1 MIEETEQIRVSFD
14 SGGVGLVG
22 HLHCPTDATGK
33 VPCVVMGHGFSGT
46 QDRLFAGAERFAAA
60 GMAALT
66 FDDRNFG
73 ELTRTKVVNEMAEQ
87 RHEPQVSI
95 ENAEILVSGAGVAG
109 PVLAYWLKR
118 YGFDPTVVERAPEI
132 RKAGGHA
139 VDLWG
144 SAVDVVE
151 WMGILPEVEAARTR
165 NDASSLIRLGKPPID
180 VDVGEL
186 AVEFSDRAVEIPR
199 DELTRLLYRPT
210 SNDVEYIFGDSLAA
224 LEEDA
229 DGVWVTFQHS
239 APRRFDLVVGADGLH
254 SRVRRLAFGTEE
266 RFRRYLGGYI
276 AVYTVPNFLGLDGR
290 ILTYSAVDRTVVV
303 YPVLQSGDA
312 RALFMFR
319 RAEEI
324 DYDHHDVEQQKRLL
338 RGAYAAGGWEVPRL
352 LEYLEDTEAF
362 YFDSISQIRMDAFS
376 RGRVA
381 LVGDAGYAPGAGVG
395 GGTSLAVV
403 AAYALARELAAAGG
417 DHAAGFRNY
426 EDVIRDTI
434 ARSRAIGPALL
445 KTLIP
450 TSRAQIWLGMQV
462 ARLLPRLPKR
472 LKRSVSLFP
481 REAIQGMRSIA
492 SLPLEDD

>member
-1 MIEETEQIRVSFD
+1 
-14 SGGVGLVG
+14 
-22 HLHCPTDATGK
+22 
-33 VPCVVMGHGFSGT
+33 
-46 QDRLFAGAERFAAA
+46 
-60 GMAALT
+60 
-66 FDDRNFG
+66 
-73 ELTRTKVVNEMAEQ
+73 MAEQ
-87 RHEPQVSI
+87 RHEPPTSI

-151 WMGILPEVEAARTR
+151 RMGILPEVEAARTR
-165 NDASSLIRLGKPPID
+165 NDASSLIRPGKRPID
-180 VDVGEL
+180 LDVGEL

-210 SNDVEYIFGDSLAA
+210 SGDVEYVFGDSVAA

-229 DGVWVTFQHS
+229 DGVRVAFQRS
-239 APRRFDLVVGADGLH
+239 APRRFDLVIGADGLH
-254 SRVRRLAFGTEE
+254 SRVRRLAFGPES

-276 AVYTVPNFLGLDGR
+276 AVCTVPNFLGLDGR
-290 ILTYSAVDRTVVV
+290 ILTYSVPDRTVVV
-303 YPVLQSGDA
+303 YPVWQSGDA

-319 RAEEI
+319 RAEEL
-324 DYDHHDVEQQKRLL
+324 DYDYHDVEQQKRLL
-338 RGAYAAGGWEVPRL
+338 RGAYAGGGWEVPRL
-352 LEYLEDTEAF
+352 LGYLEDTDAF
-362 YFDSISQIRMDAFS
+362 YFDSISQIHMDAFS

-395 GGTSLAVV
+395 GGTSLAVM
-403 AAYALARELAAAGG
+403 AAYVLARELAAAGG
-417 DHAAGFRNY
+417 EHTAGFRNY
-426 EDVIRDTI
+426 EDAIRETVM
-434 ARSRAIGPALL
+434 RSFAIGPALL

-462 ARLLPRLPKR
+462 ARLLPRLPER
-472 LKRSVSLFP
+472 LRRSVSLFP
-481 REAIQGMRSIA
+481 REAVQGLRAIA
-492 SLPLEDD
+492 SLPLEDDRTKATMQIEQGS

>member
-1 MIEETEQIRVSFD
+1 
-14 SGGVGLVG
+14 
-22 HLHCPTDATGK
+22 
-33 VPCVVMGHGFSGT
+33 
-46 QDRLFAGAERFAAA
+46 
-60 GMAALT
+60 
-66 FDDRNFG
+66 
-73 ELTRTKVVNEMAEQ
+73 MAEQ

-151 WMGILPEVEAARTR
+151 RMGILPEVEAARTR

-180 VDVGEL
+180 VEVGEL

-199 DELTRLLYRPT
+199 
-210 SNDVEYIFGDSLAA
+210 V
-224 LEEDA
+224 
-229 DGVWVTFQHS
+229 
-239 APRRFDLVVGADGLH
+239 DLVVGADGLH

-303 YPVLQSGDA
+303 YPVWQSGDA

-338 RGAYAAGGWEVPRL
+338 RGAYAAGGWEGPRL
-352 LEYLEDTEAF
+352 LEYLEDTETL
-362 YFDSISQIRMDAFS
+362 YFHSLSQIRMGPLS

-426 EDVIRDTI
+426 EDEIRDTI

-462 ARLLPRLPKR
+462 ARLLPRLPKQ

-481 REAIQGMRSIA
+481 REAVQGMRSIA

>member
-60 GMAALT
+60 
-66 FDDRNFG
+66 
-73 ELTRTKVVNEMAEQ
+73 
-87 RHEPQVSI
+87 
-95 ENAEILVSGAGVAG
+95 
-109 PVLAYWLKR
+109 
-118 YGFDPTVVERAPEI
+118 

-151 WMGILPEVEAARTR
+151 RMGILPEVEAARTR

-180 VDVGEL
+180 VDVSEL

-210 SNDVEYIFGDSLAA
+210 SNDVEYIFGDSIAA

-254 SRVRRLAFGTEE
+254 SRVRRLAFGTEG
-266 RFRRYLGGYI
+266 RFPRYLGGPI
-276 AVYTVPNFLGLDGR
+276 AAYTVPNFLGLDGR

-303 YPVLQSGDA
+303 YPVGQSGDA

-338 RGAYAAGGWEVPRL
+338 CGAY
-352 LEYLEDTEAF
+352 
-362 YFDSISQIRMDAFS
+362 
-376 RGRVA
+376 
-381 LVGDAGYAPGAGVG
+381 
-395 GGTSLAVV
+395 
-403 AAYALARELAAAGG
+403 AAGG

-426 EDVIRDTI
+426 EDEIRDTI

-481 REAIQGMRSIA
+481 REAVQGMRSIA